1 MKTSRYLEVSFNTD
15 YNVQD
20 SELDLKSNL
29 FADFCPHRYRKWNIG
44 KTDEHE
50 DGDSMYRKL
59 VWCRAN

>member
-29 FADFCPHRYRKWNIG
+29 FADF
-44 KTDEHE
+44 
-50 DGDSMYRKL
+50 
-59 VWCRAN
+59 